1 MTLYE
6 LREYIDEA
14 IQNGMKDH
22 IVVFGDCNAM
32 HKVCT
37 IGERFVENINEYFL
51 EEVEEGEGTTPVYVI
66 GE

>member
-22 IVVFGDCNAM
+22 IVVFGDCNTM
-32 HKVCT
+32 HKVGT
-37 IGERFVENINEYFL
+37 IGEGFVEDIKEYFL
-51 EEVEEGEGTTPVYVI
+51 EEIDEGGTPVYVL